1 MPTVLPPSS
10 SVPASGPG
18 WEIADSPL
26 IRRRA
31 FVSLLVL
38 ALAFF
43 ALLMR
48 LYYLQVVSGN
58 SFVSRAQSNRL
69 RLVSVPA
76 PRGLITDRTG
86 VIMATSRPVHSV
98 AVVPE
103 LLPKARKQSAERARV
118 LQTLAALLKVDEKT
132 IEPQIAR
139 ALKRQGRYDAV
150 PIKTDVDLETIAR
163 IEENRAEL
171 GAGILVTDELRRVY
185 PDGAMFGHLMGY
197 SGIVNERDL
206 ARAKQAGAP
215 LGAFDRVGKSG
226 IEREYNALLKGE
238 PGAQVFEVD
247 ASNRPVGERA
257 PVAARQG
264 KTLQLTLDLKLQ
276 RAAENALLKA
286 KNNGALV
293 AIDPRNGE
301 VLAMASRP
309 NFDPN
314 IFELPRAQF
323 SAAYRQLIATPGYPL
338 LNRAATSRFPPGS
351 TFKMISAAAGLQK
364 GVIDPNWTVTCN
376 GGLTLG
382 RRFGCWKVHG
392 HGVNLA
398 RALAESCDVYF
409 YQMALKL
416 GDSQS
421 SGPTYLAQ
429 TARKF
434 GLGENTG
441 IDLPSDEAGLVPDP
455 AWLRKINAKR
465 PQYAQWMPGNTLNM
479 SIGQGDVLATP
490 LQMALA
496 TGAVANGGTLWKP
509 HLLRKSQSSG
519 QPPTMTPLEG
529 HSVGIDA
536 RNLELIRR
544 GLRRTVT
551 MGTGKPCA
559 LPNVEVAGKTG
570 SAEDANNALPH
581 SWWVCFAPYDKPTIA
596 IAVLVENSG
605 HGSEN
610 ALPIARDVLQARF
623 PLPVEKTGATD
634 ALAPTVAPSGRA
646 VERRATSRRK
656 TKRRRR

>member
-10 SVPASGPG
+10 SVPASDPG
-18 WEIADSPL
+18 WEIADTAL

-31 FVSLLVL
+31 FISLLVL

-48 LYYLQVVSGN
+48 LYFLQVVSGSN
-58 SFVSRAQSNRL
+58 FASRAQSNRL
-69 RLVSVPA
+69 RPVEVPA

-86 VIMATSRPVHSV
+86 LVLATSRPLHSV
-98 AVVPE
+98 AVVPG
-103 LLPKARKQSAERARV
+103 LLPHARKQKIERARV
-118 LQTLAALLKVDEKT
+118 IQTLANLLQIDART
-132 IEPQIAR
+132 IEPQIEK

-150 PIKTDVDLETIAR
+150 PIKSDIDLSAIAR

-171 GAGILVTDELRRVY
+171 GAGVLITDELRRVY
-185 PDGAMFGHLMGY
+185 PLGAMAGHTLGY
-197 SGIVNERDL
+197 SGVVNERDL
-206 ARAKQAGAP
+206 ARAKQEGAP

-226 IEREYNALLKGE
+226 IERQYNDILHGE
-238 PGAQVFEVD
+238 HGAQIFEVD

-257 PVAARQG
+257 PIAATPG
-264 KTLQLTLDLKLQ
+264 KTLQLTLDARLQ
-276 RAAENALLKA
+276 RAAETALGRA
-286 KNNGALV
+286 KNNGAV
-293 AIDPRNGE
+293 AAIDPRNGE
-301 VLAMASRP
+301 VLVLASRP
-309 NFDPN
+309 TLDPN
-314 IFELPRAQF
+314 LFELPRAQF
-323 SAAYRQLIATPGYPL
+323 SAAYRKLLATPGYPL

-376 GGLTLG
+376 GGFTLG

-392 HGVNLA
+392 RGVNLS

-409 YQMALKL
+409 YELALKL
-416 GDSQS
+416 GNSQG

-434 GLGENTG
+434 GLGSDSG
-441 IDLPSDEAGLVPDP
+441 IDLPTDEAGLVPDP
-455 AWLRKINAKR
+455 AWLRRVNAKH
-465 PQYAQWMPGNTLNM
+465 PAYAQWMPGNTLNM

-509 HLLRKSQSSG
+509 HLMRKYMSSDG
-519 QPPTMTPLEG
+519 ETRMFAKSGT
-529 HSVGIDA
+529 SVGISP

-551 MGTGKPCA
+551 NGTGRLGA
-559 LPNVEVAGKTG
+559 LPNVAVAGKTG
-570 SAEDANNALPH
+570 SAEDANNVLPH

-610 ALPIARDVLQARF
+610 ALPIAREILQARF
-623 PLPVEKTGATD
+623 PLPAAPAPQADGVAAMKPK
-634 ALAPTVAPSGRA
+634 LA
-646 VERRATSRRK
+646 
-656 TKRRRR
+656 RRR

>member
-1 MPTVLPPSS
+1 MPTVLPTSS
-10 SVPASGPG
+10 SVKAAGPG
-18 WEIADSPL
+18 WEVADSSL

-31 FVSLLVL
+31 FYSLLVL
-38 ALAFF
+38 ALAFS

-58 SFVSRAQSNRL
+58 NFVARAQTNRL
-69 RLVSVPA
+69 RAVSISA

-86 VIMATSRPVHSV
+86 VILATSRPVHDISI
-98 AVVPE
+98 VPG
-103 LLPKARKQSAERARV
+103 LLPSGRSQREERARV
-118 LQTLAALLKVDEKT
+118 IGNLATLLNIDPNS
-132 IEPQIAR
+132 IEPQITE
-139 ALKRQGRYDAV
+139 ALKRQGRLDAV
-150 PIKTDVDLETIAR
+150 PIATDVSLATIER

-171 GAGILVTDELRRVY
+171 GAGVLVTNDLRRFY
-185 PDGAMFGHLMGY
+185 PQGALAGHILGY
-197 SGIVNERDL
+197 SGIVNERDME
-206 ARAKQAGAP
+206 RAKAAKET
-215 LGAFDRVGKSG
+215 LGATDRVGKSG
-226 IEREYNALLKGE
+226 IEREYNTLLKGE

-247 ASNRPVGERA
+247 AANHPLGERA
-257 PVAARQG
+257 PVPFHPG
-264 KTLQLTLDLKLQ
+264 ETLQLTLDMKLQ
-276 RAAENALLKA
+276 RAAEDALAKA

-293 AIDPRNGE
+293 AVDPRNGE

-323 SAAYRQLIATPGYPL
+323 SAAYRKLIATPGHPL

-376 GGLTLG
+376 GGINIG
-382 RRFGCWKVHG
+382 RHFGCWKVHG
-392 HGVNLA
+392 RGVNLA
-398 RALAESCDVYF
+398 RAIAESCDVYF
-409 YQMALKL
+409 YEMSLRL

-434 GLGENTG
+434 GLGSDTG
-441 IDLPSDEAGLVPDP
+441 IDLPSDEAGLIPDP
-455 AWLRKINAKR
+455 AWLARVNAKH

-496 TGAVANGGTLWKP
+496 TAAVANGGTLWKP
-509 HLLRKSQSSG
+509 HLLRKSQKDAQSG
-519 QPPTMTPLEG
+519 PVLTTPEG
-529 HSVGIDA
+529 HDIGIA
-536 RNLELIRR
+536 PRNLAIIRA

-551 MGTGKPCA
+551 MGTGKPA
-559 LPNVEVAGKTG
+559 AMTNVEVAGKTG

-581 SWWVCFAPYDKPTIA
+581 SWWICFAPYDKPTIA
-596 IAVLVENSG
+596 IAVMIENSG

-610 ALPIARDVLQARF
+610 ALPVARAVLEARF
-623 PLPVEKTGATD
+623 PLPAPQPQKTPVI
-634 ALAPTVAPSGRA
+634 LK
-646 VERRATSRRK
+646 SRRQQS
-656 TKRRRR
+656 RN

>member
-1 MPTVLPPSS
+1 MSTVLPPSS

-18 WEIADSPL
+18 WEIADASL

-31 FVSLLVL
+31 FFSLLVL

-48 LYYLQVVSGN
+48 LYYLQVVSGTG
-58 SFVSRAQSNRL
+58 FVSKAQSNRL
-69 RLVSVPA
+69 RAVAVPA
-76 PRGLITDRTG
+76 PRGLITDRKG
-86 VIMATSRPVHSV
+86 AILATSRPIYNV
-98 AVVPE
+98 AVVPG
-103 LLPKARKQSAERARV
+103 LLPSARKRPADRARV
-118 LQTLAALLKVDEKT
+118 LQNLAMLLKLDVKT
-132 IEPQIAR
+132 IEPQIEA

-150 PIKTDVDLETIAR
+150 PIVSDVDLATVTR

-171 GAGILVTDELRRVY
+171 GAGVLVTDDLRRVY
-185 PDGAMFGHLMGY
+185 PQGALAGHLLGY
-197 SGIVNERDL
+197 SGIVNESDL
-206 ARAKQAGAP
+206 ARAEAVGEP

-226 IEREYNALLKGE
+226 IEREYNALLQGE

-247 ASNRPVGERA
+247 AGNRPVGERA
-257 PVAARQG
+257 PIAAQPG
-264 KTLQLTLDLKLQ
+264 ETLQLTLDLKLQ
-276 RAAENALLKA
+276 RAAENALAAA
-286 KNNGALV
+286 KNNGAVV

-309 NFDPN
+309 NFNPN
-314 IFELPRAQF
+314 TFELPRAQF
-323 SAAYRQLIATPGYPL
+323 SRAYRGLLATPGYPL

-376 GGLTLG
+376 GGYNLG

-392 HGVNLA
+392 RGVNLE

-409 YQMALKL
+409 YEMSLKL
-416 GDSQS
+416 GDPQS
-421 SGPTYLAQ
+421 SGPTYLAN

-434 GLGENTG
+434 GLGGATG
-441 IDLPSDEAGLVPDP
+441 IDLPSDESGLVPDP
-455 AWLRKINAKR
+455 AWMKRINRTR
-465 PQYAQWMPGNTLNM
+465 PALAQWMPGNTLNM

-509 HLLRKSQSSG
+509 HLLRKSQSVGEGPQMFPTSG
-519 QPPTMTPLEG
+519 KNI
-529 HSVGIDA
+529 GISA
-536 RNLELIRR
+536 RNLQLVRQ

-551 MGTGKPCA
+551 QGTGKPCA

-570 SAEDANNALPH
+570 SAEDANNVLPH

-596 IAVLVENSG
+596 IAVLVENAG

-610 ALPIARDVLQARF
+610 ALPIARDVLEARF
-623 PLPVEKTGATD
+623 PLPTPTPTPAVEVS
-634 ALAPTVAPSGRA
+634 APTSAPTKNSVR
-646 VERRATSRRK
+646 RRAGRYAVR
-656 TKRRRR
+656 KRRR

>member
-1 MPTVLPPSS
+1 MPTVLPTSS

-48 LYYLQVVSGN
+48 LYFLQVVSG
-58 SFVSRAQSNRL
+58 SGFVSQAKSNRL
-69 RLVSVPA
+69 RPVAVAA
-76 PRGLITDRTG
+76 PRGLITDRNG
-86 VIMATSRPVHSV
+86 VVLATSRPVHSV
-98 AVVPE
+98 AVVPG
-103 LLPKARKQSAERARV
+103 LLPGARKQKTERARV
-118 LQTLAALLKVDEKT
+118 LQALATLLQIDANT
-132 IEPQIAR
+132 IEPQIES

-150 PIKTDVDLETIAR
+150 PIKSDVDLGTIVR
-163 IEENRAEL
+163 IEENRAQL
-171 GAGILVTDELRRVY
+171 GAGVLVTDELRRVY
-185 PDGAMFGHLMGY
+185 PNGALAGHLLGY

-206 ARAKQAGAP
+206 ARAKAAGAP
-215 LGAFDRVGKSG
+215 LGTLDRVGKSG
-226 IEREYNALLKGE
+226 IERQYDDLLHGVH
-238 PGAQVFEVD
+238 GAQVFEVD
-247 ASNRPVGERA
+247 AANRPVGERA
-257 PVAARQG
+257 PLPATPG
-264 KTLQLTLDLKLQ
+264 ETLQLTLDAKLQ
-276 RAAENALLKA
+276 RVAENALA
-286 KNNGALV
+286 HARNNGAV
-293 AIDPRNGE
+293 AAIDPRNGE
-301 VLAMASRP
+301 VLVMASRP

-314 IFELPRAQF
+314 IFELPRAKF
-323 SAAYRQLIATPGYPL
+323 SAAYRKLLATPGHPL

-351 TFKMISAAAGLQK
+351 TFKMISAAAGLEK
-364 GVIDPNWTVTCN
+364 GVIDPNWDVTCN
-376 GGLTLG
+376 GGITLG

-392 HGVNLA
+392 RGVNLD

-409 YQMALKL
+409 YELALKL
-416 GDSQS
+416 GDPQS

-434 GLGENTG
+434 GLGSKTG

-455 AWLRKINAKR
+455 AWLKKVNAKN
-465 PQYAQWMPGNTLNM
+465 PAYAKWMPGNTLNM

-509 HLLRKSQSSG
+509 HLLRKSQKNSQSSPVLT
-519 QPPTMTPLEG
+519 PPQG
-529 HSVGIDA
+529 HSIGVSP
-536 RNLELIRR
+536 RNLALIRQ
-544 GLRRTVT
+544 GMRRTVT
-551 MGTGKPCA
+551 LGTGKPGA

-570 SAEDANNALPH
+570 SAEDANNVLPH

-596 IAVLVENSG
+596 IAVLIENSG

-610 ALPIARDVLQARF
+610 ALPVAREILQARF
-623 PLPVEKTGATD
+623 PLPVTMGIQPVKN
-634 ALAPTVAPSGRA
+634 
-646 VERRATSRRK
+646 
-656 TKRRRR
+656 

>member
-1 MPTVLPPSS
+1 MSTVLPPSS

-18 WEIADSPL
+18 WEIADSSL

-48 LYYLQVVSGN
+48 LYYLQVVNGTG
-58 SFVSRAQSNRL
+58 FVAKAQSNRL
-69 RLVSVPA
+69 RPVEVPA
-76 PRGLITDRTG
+76 PRGLITDRNG
-86 VIMATSRPVHSV
+86 VILATSRPLHSV
-98 AVVPE
+98 VVVPG
-103 LLPKARKQSAERARV
+103 LLPSARKQPAERARV
-118 LQTLAALLKVDEKT
+118 IQTLATLLNIDAAT
-132 IEPQIAR
+132 IEPQIES

-150 PIKTDVDLETIAR
+150 PLVSDVDLGTIAR

-171 GAGILVTDELRRVY
+171 GAGVLVTDALRRVY
-185 PDGAMFGHLMGY
+185 PQGSLAGHLMGY

-206 ARAKQAGAP
+206 ARAKSAGAP

-226 IEREYNALLKGE
+226 IEREYNALLRGVH
-238 PGAQVFEVD
+238 GAQVFEVD
-247 ASNRPVGERA
+247 AVNRPVGERA
-257 PVAARQG
+257 PIAAEPG
-264 KTLQLTLDLKLQ
+264 ETLQLTLDAKLQ
-276 RAAENALLKA
+276 RVAESALARA
-286 KNNGALV
+286 KNNGAV
-293 AIDPRNGE
+293 AAIDPRNGE
-301 VLAMASRP
+301 VLVMASRP
-309 NFDPN
+309 TFDPN
-314 IFELPRAQF
+314 TFELPRAQF
-323 SAAYRQLIATPGYPL
+323 SAAYRKLIATPGHPL

-376 GGLTLG
+376 GGFTLG

-392 HGVNLA
+392 RGVNLS
-398 RALAESCDVYF
+398 RAIAESCDVYF
-409 YQMALKL
+409 YQLSLKL
-416 GDSQS
+416 GDPQG
-421 SGPTYLAQ
+421 SGPTYLAD

-434 GLGENTG
+434 GLGSNSG

-455 AWLRKINAKR
+455 AWLKRVNAKR
-465 PQYAQWMPGNTLNM
+465 PAYAKWMPGNTLNM

-509 HLLRKSQSSG
+509 HLLRKSYKDPQSGPIMAPS
-519 QPPTMTPLEG
+519 EG
-529 HSVGIDA
+529 HSIGIDA
-536 RNLELIRR
+536 RNLALIRQ
-544 GLRRTVT
+544 GMRRVVT
-551 MGTGKPCA
+551 KGTGKSGA
-559 LPNVEVAGKTG
+559 LPNVEIAGKTG
-570 SAEDANNALPH
+570 SAEDANNVLPH

-610 ALPIARDVLQARF
+610 ALPIARDILQARF
-623 PLPVEKTGATD
+623 PLPAPPLED
-634 ALAPTVAPSGRA
+634 AAPVKPRVAQ
-646 VERRATSRRK
+646 
-656 TKRRRR
+656 RRRR

>member
-1 MPTVLPPSS
+1 MPTTLPPSS

-31 FVSLLVL
+31 FFSLLGL

-48 LYYLQVVSGN
+48 LYYLQVVAGTD
-58 SFVSRAQSNRL
+58 FVSKAQSNRL
-69 RLVSVPA
+69 RAVEVPA
-76 PRGLITDRTG
+76 PRGLITDRNG
-86 VIMATSRPVHSV
+86 AILATSRPVYSV
-98 AVVPE
+98 AVVPG
-103 LLPKARKQSAERARV
+103 LLPNARKQPEQRAHV
-118 LQTLAALLKVDEKT
+118 LQKLASLLGIAETTL
-132 IEPQIAR
+132 EPQIQE

-150 PIKTDVDLETIAR
+150 PVRTDIDLATIAA

-171 GAGILVTDELRRVY
+171 GAGVLVTDALRRFY
-185 PDGAMFGHLMGY
+185 PQGSLAGHLLGY
-197 SGIVNERDL
+197 SGVVNERDL
-206 ARAKQAGAP
+206 ARAKTAGAP
-215 LGAFDRVGKSG
+215 LRAFDRVGKSG
-226 IEREYNALLKGE
+226 IEREYNGLLKGE

-247 ASNRPVGERA
+247 AGNRPVGERA
-257 PVAARQG
+257 PIAAEQG
-264 KTLQLTLDLKLQ
+264 KTLYLTLDLELQ
-276 RAAENALLKA
+276 RAAENALAKA
-286 KNNGALV
+286 RNNGAVV
-293 AIDPRNGE
+293 AIDPRNGD

-323 SAAYRQLIATPGYPL
+323 SQSYRGLIATPGYPL

-392 HGVNLA
+392 RGVNLE

-409 YQMALKL
+409 YELALKL
-416 GDSQS
+416 GDPQS

-441 IDLPSDEAGLVPDP
+441 IDLPTDESGLVPDP
-455 AWLRKINAKR
+455 AWLKR
-465 PQYAQWMPGNTLNM
+465 FNRTRPALAQWMPGNTLNM

-509 HLLRKSQSSG
+509 HLLRKSQGAGQGPKLMESSG
-519 QPPTMTPLEG
+519 K
-529 HSVGIDA
+529 SIGISA
-536 RNLELIRR
+536 RNLALVRQ

-551 MGTGKPCA
+551 KGTGKPCA

-570 SAEDANNALPH
+570 SAEDANNVLPH

-596 IAVLVENSG
+596 IAVLVENAG

-610 ALPIARDVLQARF
+610 ALPIARDVLEARF
-623 PLPVEKTGATD
+623 PLPTPTAVPTPVSKVE
-634 ALAPTVAPSGRA
+634 
-646 VERRATSRRK
+646 
-656 TKRRRR
+656 

>member
-1 MPTVLPPSS
+1 MSTILPPSS
-10 SVPASGPG
+10 SVKSAGPG
-18 WEIADSPL
+18 WEVADTSL

-31 FVSLLVL
+31 FYSLLVL

-58 SFVSRAQSNRL
+58 RFVSRAQSNRL
-69 RLVSVPA
+69 RAVAVPA

-86 VIMATSRPVHSV
+86 VILATSRPIHSV
-98 AVVPE
+98 AVVPG
-103 LLPKARKQSAERARV
+103 LLPTARKQSAERARV
-118 LQTLAALLKVDEKT
+118 IENLATLLNVDART
-132 IEPQIAR
+132 IEPQIAA

-150 PIKTDVDLETIAR
+150 PIATDVDLATIAH
-163 IEENRAEL
+163 IEENRAAL
-171 GAGILVTDELRRVY
+171 GAGVLVTNDLRRFY
-185 PDGAMFGHLMGY
+185 PQGSLAGHLLGY

-206 ARAKQAGAP
+206 ARARAAKQT
-215 LGAFDRVGKSG
+215 LRTFDHVGKSG
-226 IEREYNALLKGE
+226 IEREYNELLQGT
-238 PGAQVFEVD
+238 PGAQLFEVD

-257 PVAARQG
+257 PTPSRPG
-264 KTLQLTLDLKLQ
+264 ETLQLTLDLKLQ
-276 RAAENALLKA
+276 RAAENALAHA
-286 KNNGALV
+286 KNNGAIV
-293 AIDPRNGE
+293 AVDPRNGE

-323 SAAYRQLIATPGYPL
+323 SRAYRQLIARPGFPL

-351 TFKMISAAAGLQK
+351 TFKIISAAAGLQK

-376 GGLTLG
+376 GGINLG
-382 RRFGCWKVHG
+382 RHFGCWKVHG
-392 HGVNLA
+392 RGVNLQ

-409 YQMALKL
+409 YEMGLKL
-416 GDSQS
+416 GDPQS
-421 SGPTYLAQ
+421 SGPAYLAQ

-434 GLGENTG
+434 GLGTDSG

-455 AWLRKINAKR
+455 AWLRRINAKR
-465 PQYAQWMPGNTLNM
+465 PKLAQWMPGNTLNM

-496 TGAVANGGTLWKP
+496 TAALANGGTLWKP
-509 HLLRKSQSSG
+509 HLLRKSQKDAQSS
-519 QPPTMTPLEG
+519 PVLTSPEG
-529 HSVGIDA
+529 HNIGISA
-536 RNLELIRR
+536 RNLALIRQ

-551 MGTGKPCA
+551 KGTGRAAA

-570 SAEDANNALPH
+570 SAEDANNVLPH
-581 SWWVCFAPYDKPTIA
+581 SWWICFAPYDKPTIA

-623 PLPVEKTGATD
+623 PLPAPATD
-634 ALAPTVAPSGRA
+634 VGAPTVVAARG
-646 VERRATSRRK
+646 
-656 TKRRRR
+656 